1 MYFEIEADLDELEQK
16 VHLMC
21 VSYQYFEFWKDFL
34 YKPHRPNKRGKKKE
48 ILWLMAIQKDRKDK
62 VHIHMYTACSTN
74 MCKESRINA
83 QKILTIGVLSHK
95 YSMRHK

>member
-34 YKPHRPNKRGKKKE
+34 YKPHRPNKRGKKKKSYG
-48 ILWLMAIQKDRKDK
+48 LWQYKKTVKTKYTYTCIQKLVNVPEVWPKR
-62 VHIHMYTACSTN
+62 
-74 MCKESRINA
+74 
-83 QKILTIGVLSHK
+83 SHV
-95 YSMRHK
+95 